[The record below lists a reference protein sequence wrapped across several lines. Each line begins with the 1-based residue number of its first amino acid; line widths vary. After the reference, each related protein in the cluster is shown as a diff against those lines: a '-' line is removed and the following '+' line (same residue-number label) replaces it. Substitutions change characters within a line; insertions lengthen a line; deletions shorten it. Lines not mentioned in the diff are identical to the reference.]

1 VTVISLNCWSESDQK
16 AIRQQL
22 DRILHSGPFL
32 QSRRRQRF
40 LEYLVNETLAGRS
53 ERLKGY
59 TIALEVF
66 DRPETFDPTVYP
78 LVRIEAARLREKLR
92 EYYGT
97 DGQGDP
103 IHIDLPKGTYTPQ
116 IEFRHEGAPQI
127 ARREAPQTQEIS
139 STVPSVAVLP
149 FDDLSAD
156 QNLGYL
162 GDGVAEDIITALS
175 RFPDTVVVARGS
187 SFAYKGK
194 AVDMRQIGKELG
206 VGYVVEG
213 SVRKDGDKLRIVA
226 QLIDAKTGE
235 HVWAERFD
243 KAGTDPWAIQD
254 EVTGMIVSAMTGE
267 TGALKQAQYRQAW
280 DKIATTLEEYDY
292 YLRGHDQLMKYTKD
306 GIERSGEIWREG
318 LAKFPSSPLLKVKF
332 GWHHMMRVM
341 IFDSDDPPADVRK
354 AGELARQVLANEH
367 LSPQVLRLANWLM
380 SFVLV
385 QEKDFD
391 GALAAADRTVALAP
405 YDTFMLSRLM
415 MVLVQLGRPDQAL
428 QWADRAAA
436 RDPALGWAYNY
447 GRGWAYLVLGRF
459 GEAVDVLTQTEFNDA
474 HLLLAIAYVRLGR
487 SADALVEVGKMMKIN
502 PAITL
507 QAWRL
512 GYSFRDPAVIDRY
525 SLDLVQSGLPET

>member
-1 VTVISLNCWSESDQK
+1 MTVISLNRWSESDQK

-92 EYYGT
+92 EYYDT

-103 IHIDLPKGTYTPQ
+103 IQIDLPKGSYTPH
-116 IEFRHEGAPQI
+116 IEFRTEGAPRH
-127 ARREAPQTQEIS
+127 ARQEPLAQEMS

-175 RFPDTVVVARGS
+175 RFPDLVVVARGS
-187 SFAYKGK
+187 SFAYKGR
-194 AVDMRQIGKELG
+194 AVDMRQVGKELG
-206 VGYVVEG
+206 VGYIVEG
-213 SVRKDGDKLRIVA
+213 SVRKDGGKLRIVS
-226 QLIDAKTGE
+226 QLIDTKNGG

-243 KAGTDPWAIQD
+243 RSGTDPWALQD
-254 EVTGMIVSAMTGE
+254 EVTGMIVSALTGD

-280 DKIATTLEEYDY
+280 GKGATTLEEYDY
-292 YLRGHDQLMKYTKD
+292 YLLGLEQYVKYTKEE
-306 GIERSGEIWREG
+306 IERSGEIWREG
-318 LAKFPSSPLLKVKF
+318 LAKFPSSPLLKVSL
-332 GWHHMMRVM
+332 GWHHMIRAVR
-341 IFDSDDPPADVRK
+341 FVSGDPPADVRK
-354 AGELARQVLANEH
+354 AGEFARQVLAEH
-367 LSPQVLRLANWLM
+367 LSPQVTRLANWLM
-380 SFVLV
+380 SYVLV

-391 GALAAADRTVALAP
+391 GALAAADKTFALAP
-405 YDTFMLSRLM
+405 YDAWMLSRLM
-415 MVLVQLGRPDQAL
+415 MVLVQVGRPDQAL
-428 QWADRAAA
+428 QWADLAAA
-436 RDPALGWAYNY
+436 RDPARGWAYNY
-447 GRGWAYLVLGRF
+447 GRGWAHLVLGRF
-459 GEAVDVLTQTEFNDA
+459 GQAVDVLTQTEFNDA
-474 HLLLAIAYVRLGR
+474 HLLLAIAYVRLR
-487 SADALVEVGKMMKIN
+487 RLDDARAEVGKMMKIN
-502 PAITL
+502 PAITV

-512 GYSFRDPAVIDRY
+512 GYSFRDPAILDRY
-525 SLDLVQSGLPET
+525 ALDLVQAGLPKT

>member
-1 VTVISLNCWSESDQK
+1 VTVISLNRWSESDQK

-78 LVRIEAARLREKLR
+78 LVRIEASRLREKLR
-92 EYYGT
+92 EYYDT

-103 IHIDLPKGTYTPQ
+103 IRIDLPKGSYTPH
-116 IEFRHEGAPQI
+116 IAFRHQSAPQI
-127 ARREAPQTQEIS
+127 AREQGCPTREVS
-139 STVPSVAVLP
+139 STIPSVAVLP

-156 QNLGYL
+156 QSLGYL

-175 RFPDTVVVARGS
+175 RFPDLVVVARSS
-187 SFAYKGK
+187 SFAYKGM
-194 AVDMRQIGKELG
+194 AVDVRQVGKELG
-206 VGYVVEG
+206 VAYVVEG
-213 SVRKDGDKLRIVA
+213 SVRKDGDKLRIVS
-226 QLIDAKTGE
+226 QLIDTKNGE

-243 KAGTDPWAIQD
+243 RAGSNPWELQD
-254 EVTGMIVSAMTGE
+254 AVIGMIVSAMTGE
-267 TGALKQAQYRQAW
+267 TGALMQAQYRQAW
-280 DKIATTLEEYDY
+280 AKDATTLEEYDY
-292 YLRGHDQLMKYTKD
+292 YLRGHEQYMKYTKEEV
-306 GIERSGEIWREG
+306 ERSGEIWREG
-318 LAKFPSSPLLKVKF
+318 LAKFPSSALLKVAL
-332 GWHHMMRVM
+332 GWTHMGRVLV
-341 IFDSDDPPADVRK
+341 FASYDPPADVRA

-367 LSPQVLRLANWLM
+367 LSPQVAREANWLM

-391 GALAAADRTVALAP
+391 GALAAVNTTVALAP
-405 YDTFMLSRLM
+405 YDTFMLSSLM
-415 MVLVQLGRPDQAL
+415 IPLVQIGRPDQAL
-428 QWADRAAA
+428 QWADQTAA
-436 RDPALGWAYNY
+436 RDPALRWFYSRN
-447 GRGWAYLVLGRF
+447 RGWAYLVLGRF
-459 GEAVDVLTQTEFNDA
+459 GEAVDALKQTEYSDA

-487 SADALVEVGKMMKIN
+487 LAEARAEVGKMLKIN

-512 GYSFRDPAVIDRY
+512 RYSFRDPAMLDRY
-525 SLDLVQSGLPET
+525 ALDLVQAGLPKT